1 MNINQLDQLTL
12 IALDMWIPS
21 PFRRA
26 LAYSTMINS
35 SALSLLPTWVVWCFA
50 RVLAEVFNTG
60 FAVRTFRVKLTF
72 SNFD

>member
-35 SALSLLPTWVVWCFA
+35 STLSLFSTWVIRGLA

-60 FAVRTFRVKLTF
+60 LAVRTFRVKLTF